1 MALDLALPISTSL
14 ATTYLINT
22 LLAFFLVVLS
32 DRIIAHEVE
41 AKHALILSVIS
52 LFVVPM
58 LAPYIGVFDR
68 GIAIIL
74 SFVVWVALGEVLL
87 RSDYATK
94 FKVLAIAFGV
104 YYILSIFLLETIQV
118 YLRGFMPF

>member
-14 ATTYLINT
+14 AITYLINT
-22 LLAFFLVVLS
+22 LLAFAAVVLS

-58 LAPYIGVFDR
+58 LAPYIGIFDR

-87 RSDYATK
+87 RSDYTTK
-94 FKVLAIAFGV
+94 FKVLAIAFV
-104 YYILSIFLLETIQV
+104 AYYILSIFLLETIQG